1 MAKSKSSATTTTTT
15 TKEENA
21 VVKYYK
27 ETRAELRKV
36 TWPTR
41 EEARTLTLV
50 ITAVTIAMAIFLG
63 VFDYIFQVVVRG
75 IISGD
80 LIMVGAGVVLFA
92 AGVAVFY
99 FNAQEE

>member
-1 MAKSKSSATTTTTT
+1 MAKSKSSATTKTT
-15 TKEENA
+15 TKEENIL
-21 VVKYYK
+21 VKYYR
-27 ETRAELRKV
+27 ETRAELYKV

-41 EEARTLTLV
+41 EEARTLTL
-50 ITAVTIAMAIFLG
+50 IISAVTVAMAAFLG
-63 VFDYIFQVVVRG
+63 VFDYVFQVVVRG

-92 AGVAVFY
+92 AAAAAFY